1 MKIALLQTVTG
12 ADKSDNIAL
21 IEPLIRDAA
30 AAGASLIVLPEATS
44 QAFDQGR
51 LDTQAEELDGEFS
64 TAMRTLASELGVT
77 VVAGMFRP
85 ADTNVIESNGERKT
99 VNRVRNTALVTGG
112 GTHTGYDKIHAYDAF
127 DYRESDTVK
136 TGEEL
141 VTFVHEAD
149 GGSVVV
155 GVAICFDIRF
165 PEQFKELARRG
176 AEVIVVPTSWA
187 DGSGKL
193 EQWRALNAARALDAG
208 VFIAAAGQAR
218 PDWEEKAGEESGP
231 TGIGHSAVVNPQGVR
246 IAEAG
251 YAPETLIVDVDLSEV
266 AEARKALP
274 VVAIT
279 ENTVMR

>member
-12 ADKSDNIAL
+12 ADKRENIAL

-30 AAGASLIVLPEATS
+30 AAGASLIVLPEAAS

-64 TAMRTLASELGVT
+64 TAMRTLADELGVT

-127 DYRESDTVK
+127 NYRESDTVK

-149 GGSVVV
+149 GESVVV

-187 DGSGKL
+187 DGPGKL

>member
-1 MKIALLQTVTG
+1 MRIALLQVITG
-12 ADKSDNIAL
+12 ADKSENFAR

-64 TAMRTLASELGVT
+64 TAMRTLADELGVT

-85 ADTNVIESNGERKT
+85 ADTNVLESNGERKT
-99 VNRVRNTALVTGG
+99 VNRVRNTALATGG

-149 GGSVVV
+149 GESVVV
-155 GVAICFDIRF
+155 GMAICFDIRF

-187 DGSGKL
+187 DGPGKL

-208 VFIAAAGQAR
+208 VFIAATGQAR
-218 PDWEEKAGEESGP
+218 PDWEERAGEESGP
-231 TGIGHSAVVNPQGVR
+231 TGIGHSVVVNPQGVR

-251 YAPETLIVDVDLSEV
+251 YAPETLIVDIDLSEV
-266 AEARKALP
+266 AAARKALP